1 MSVLLFDDIKNKL
14 MPIVITMNLMLAFT
28 LMGALLLQP
37 LLMPDNSSRNNNNY
51 NNEHIAFALT
61 NGQRI
66 SQKLNYAHF
75 LPLTNNS
82 NLHQVK
88 VLVDY
93 IPIGVGQYGVMK
105 VYASNGTL
113 VKTSSSP
120 NGLKTIAAGRAQ
132 FATSLSD
139 SMIKQVTVHIMF
151 TDSLRNANYSNP
163 INVKLNLGQIIS
175 PSPPK
180 SPISIR

>member
-28 LMGALLLQP
+28 LMGALSLQP
-37 LLMPDNSSRNNNNY
+37 LLMLDNSSRNNNY

-61 NGQRI
+61 NGRPI

-82 NLHQVK
+82 NLYQVK

-93 IPIGVGQYGVMK
+93 IPISAGLYGIMK

-120 NGLKTIAAGRAQ
+120 NGLKTISEGRAQ

-151 TDSLRNANYSNP
+151 TDSSKIVNFSNP